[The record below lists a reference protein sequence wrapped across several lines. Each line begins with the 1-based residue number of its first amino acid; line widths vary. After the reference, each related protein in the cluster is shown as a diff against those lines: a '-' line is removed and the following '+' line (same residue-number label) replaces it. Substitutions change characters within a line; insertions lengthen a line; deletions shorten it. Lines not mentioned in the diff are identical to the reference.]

1 MTMLF
6 RVLLCLAH
14 LVPAAHATNARTFR
28 ATVTH
33 VTDGDT
39 VWVRP
44 SWGGSALQVRLQGLD
59 APEICQRWGL
69 QARSALQ
76 SRLLHQPVVVQAR
89 GRDDYGRTVARLL
102 WTGQDVGRSLVSSG
116 LAWSYR
122 SSRSAGPYADLQAQA
137 RAGRRGLWSDP
148 RPQEPRAFRR
158 QHGSCAPSN
167 AS

>member
-1 MTMLF
+1 MRF
-6 RVLLCLAH
+6 HVLLCLAL
-14 LVPAAHATNARTFR
+14 LVPAVHATGTRTFR

-33 VTDGDT
+33 VTDGDS

-44 SWGGSALQVRLQGLD
+44 SWGGGAMQVRLHGLD
-59 APEICQRWGL
+59 APEICQRWGQ
-69 QARSALQ
+69 QAKAALQ

-89 GRDDYGRTVARLL
+89 GHDDYGRTVARLL

>member
-1 MTMLF
+1 MVMRFL
-6 RVLLCLAH
+6 VPLCLAL
-14 LVPAAHATNARTFR
+14 LVPAVHATGGRTFR

-44 SWGGSALQVRLQGLD
+44 SWGGGAMQVRLHGLD
-59 APEICQRWGL
+59 APEICQRWGR
-69 QARSALQ
+69 QARTALQ

-89 GRDDYGRTVARLL
+89 GHDDYGRTVARLQ
-102 WTGQDVGRSLVSSG
+102 WTGQDVGRWLVSSG

-122 SSRSAGPYADLQAQA
+122 SSRSAGPYADMQALA
-137 RAGRRGLWSDP
+137 RTGRRGLWSDP

-158 QHGSCAPSN
+158 QHGSCVQPN

>member
-1 MTMLF
+1 MQF
-6 RVLLCLAH
+6 HVLLCLA
-14 LVPAAHATNARTFR
+14 LAVPAVHATGARTFR

-44 SWGGSALQVRLQGLD
+44 SWGGPTLQVRLQGLD
-59 APEICQRWGL
+59 APEICQRWGQQARQAL
-69 QARSALQ
+69 QA
-76 SRLLHQPVVVQAR
+76 RLLHQPVTVQSRA
-89 GRDDYGRTVARLL
+89 RDDYGRLVARLQ
-102 WTGQDVGRSLVSSG
+102 WTGQDTGRWLVASG

-122 SSRSAGPYADLQAQA
+122 SSRGAGPYDAMQAQA
-137 RAGRRGLWSDP
+137 RAGRRGLWSDA

-158 QHGSCAPSN
+158 QHGSCAPPH

>member
-1 MTMLF
+1 MQF
-6 RVLLCLAH
+6 RLLLCLAL
-14 LVPAAHATNARTFR
+14 LVPAVHAGNARTFR

-44 SWGGSALQVRLQGLD
+44 SWGGAAVQVRLQGLD
-59 APEICQRWGL
+59 APEICQRWGQ
-69 QARSALQ
+69 QAKAALQ
-76 SRLLHQPVVVQAR
+76 SRVLHQPVVVQAS
-89 GRDDYGRTVARLL
+89 GHDDYGRTVARLL
-102 WTGQDVGRSLVSSG
+102 STGEDVGRSLVASG

-122 SSRSAGPYADLQAQA
+122 SSRSAGPYADIQAQA

-158 QHGSCAPSN
+158 QHGSCVQPN

>member
-1 MTMLF
+1 MRF
-6 RVLLCLAH
+6 HVLLCLAL
-14 LVPAAHATNARTFR
+14 LVPAVHATGTRTFR

-33 VTDGDT
+33 VTDGDS

-44 SWGGSALQVRLQGLD
+44 SWGGGAMQVRLHGLD

-69 QARSALQ
+69 QAKAALQ

-89 GRDDYGRTVARLL
+89 GHDDYGRTVARLL
-102 WTGQDVGRSLVSSG
+102 STGEDVGRSLVASG